1 MFLFFRYIYIYI
13 YKNYLED
20 ELLCNTKLF
29 PDDTL
34 FSVVKNVDSIVTELN
49 NKLAKINS

>member
-1 MFLFFRYIYIYI
+1 MSYCVIPNYFLMT
-13 YKNYLED
+13 
-20 ELLCNTKLF
+20 LC
-29 PDDTL
+29 